1 MRNFIIGLFAVGVL
15 MGFGLA
21 SSPAKAAPPVL
32 EITTPPPL
40 TEEVRYRRRYA
51 RRGYYGRRYYGRPYV
66 RGRYVRR
73 PARRAYRRTRRG
85 WRW

>member
-1 MRNFIIGLFAVGVL
+1 MRNLMIGLLAGGVL
-15 MGFGLA
+15 ACLGLV

-32 EITTPPPL
+32 EIKQQSPL
-40 TEEVRYRRRYA
+40 AEEVRYRRRYA

-73 PARRAYRRTRRG
+73 PARRTYRRAK
-85 WRW
+85 RWWW